1 MKKFLLTAALL
12 VVVVVSQFI
21 IPPQA
26 HAEEI
31 FATSET
37 RGGKTSN
44 HYVITESIQSTDY
57 GFKVRIHTRG
67 QNFSEDE
74 YWEAGFTQKN
84 GEWHVIW
91 LPGNYTTPLSETHEM
106 RQIFRIAQLFM

>member
-44 HYVITESIQSTDY
+44 HYVITESIQSTD
-57 GFKVRIHTRG
+57 
-67 QNFSEDE
+67 
-74 YWEAGFTQKN
+74 
-84 GEWHVIW
+84 
-91 LPGNYTTPLSETHEM
+91 
-106 RQIFRIAQLFM
+106 